1 MSKRKF
7 ENLFS
12 EPSRKR
18 HAAEPNTKKHT
29 LDSDEEDYVDDSNV
43 MDENDIE
50 GEEDGMAGQDGEQR
64 MTAFNMREELEEGHF
79 DRDGHFIWKNEK
91 EVRDNW
97 LDNIDWHKI
106 KHNSETA
113 NKYDVEETGMEANSD
128 SEDEAEEPFA
138 ELETYKEI
146 LVFLQ
151 PKETINKAIKRLG
164 GDMTKLSSV
173 ERLRRKKAG
182 TLIISE
188 DVTKL
193 TELANQIL
201 TRLGNMDVYQET
213 YELIQAKLKNS
224 KGKKSANAEPEL
236 DMYADDFEVK
246 EKEKLDDEPS
256 TSDKTA
262 EGSTSADN
270 LQPVELKWEFKWSA
284 DDDKVEGPFSTAQ
297 MIKWQNENH
306 FKPGVM
312 ARKCGESSNFYSLS
326 RIDFELYE

>member
-1 MSKRKF
+1 
-7 ENLFS
+7 
-12 EPSRKR
+12 
-18 HAAEPNTKKHT
+18 
-29 LDSDEEDYVDDSNV
+29 
-43 MDENDIE
+43 
-50 GEEDGMAGQDGEQR
+50 
-64 MTAFNMREELEEGHF
+64 
-79 DRDGHFIWKNEK
+79 
-91 EVRDNW
+91 
-97 LDNIDWHKI
+97 
-106 KHNSETA
+106 
-113 NKYDVEETGMEANSD
+113 
-128 SEDEAEEPFA
+128 
-138 ELETYKEI
+138 
-146 LVFLQ
+146 
-151 PKETINKAIKRLG
+151 
-164 GDMTKLSSV
+164 
-173 ERLRRKKAG
+173 
-182 TLIISE
+182 
-188 DVTKL
+188 
-193 TELANQIL
+193 
-201 TRLGNMDVYQET
+201 MDVYQET